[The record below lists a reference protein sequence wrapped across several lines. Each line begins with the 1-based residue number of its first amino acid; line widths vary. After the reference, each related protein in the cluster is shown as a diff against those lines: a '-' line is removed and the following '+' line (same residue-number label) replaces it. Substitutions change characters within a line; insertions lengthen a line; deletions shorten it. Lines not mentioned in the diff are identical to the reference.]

1 MHKAYSRKPL
11 EDKVHGISQTLKNS
25 HRVLCDYECNPVVNI
40 TYLEAM
46 AGVRFCLQEVAKI
59 MNSLYCGSQTLE
71 AISESMIDLLEY
83 ARDICN
89 DPTINT
95 TDFNSSAD
103 VVGPGVYLVK
113 LLVRRFGYSCLKQ
126 VSEIHN
132 WIIPEG
138 LKPADQVSDLEP
150 CSLDA
155 YFLTVFFFYL
165 RCETRD

>member
-1 MHKAYSRKPL
+1 MHKAYSRKLL
-11 EDKVHGISQTLKNS
+11 EDKVHGISQILEDS

-59 MNSLYCGSQTLE
+59 MNSLYCGSQTSE
-71 AISESMIDLLEY
+71 AMSESFIDLLEY
-83 ARDICN
+83 SRDICT
-89 DPTINT
+89 DHTINT

-103 VVGPGVYLVK
+103 VVRPGVYLVK
-113 LLVRRFGYSCLKQ
+113 LLVRRFGYSCLKH

-132 WIIPEG
+132 WIIPEE
-138 LKPADQVSDLEP
+138 LKTADKVSDLEP

-155 YFLTVFFFYL
+155 YYLTVAFFF
-165 RCETRD
+165 